1 MSAVPDASAAS
12 GVSAVSGARR
22 TDQLDIVV
30 RHRLSRIEL
39 DVRLAVGR
47 ETLAL
52 VGPSGAGKTSVL
64 RAVAGLFKP
73 DSACI
78 TLRGRTLTD
87 TARHVDLPPESRHVG
102 LMFQDGAL
110 FPHLTIARNVE
121 YGLRPRPRKRGERRA
136 RVDELLDRY
145 GIADLRDSRPGKA
158 SGGERQRA
166 ALARAVATTPDV
178 LLLDEPLTAL
188 DSMTKARVSRE
199 LAQWLADLGLPT
211 LLVSHDYS
219 DVVGLADR
227 IAVIDA
233 GRIVQIGT
241 AADLQRAPASPFV
254 AAFVA
259 TNYFRGCARRDGE
272 LTVVTL
278 PQGRRF
284 ACSSPATGDVA
295 FVVDPWAVRLT
306 RDGADSLPNMPS
318 VEPAAPPAAD
328 SAASAAVA
336 NVLRG
341 PVVHVVRFGSVVR
354 VTVGSD
360 PPLIVELPAE
370 QADALGIERGAAVT
384 ASWPP
389 DAARLVI
396 DASRLKLGP
405 ASSRPTPAPPDSPPS
420 PRSPLRSTAA
430 ASRARSWPSRSKP
443 GAPSPR
449 PARPGA
455 PPD

>member
-1 MSAVPDASAAS
+1 MSAVPDASARGGSATGGS
-12 GVSAVSGARR
+12 ATGVSA
-22 TDQLDIVV
+22 TDQLNIAV

-39 DVRLAVGR
+39 DVSLAVGR

-73 DSACI
+73 DHALI

-87 TARHVDLPPESRHVG
+87 TERHVNLPPESRHMG

-110 FPHLTIARNVE
+110 FPHLSIARNVA
-121 YGLRPRPRKRGERRA
+121 YGLRPRPHRRRVRRA
-136 RVDELLDRY
+136 RVNELLERY
-145 GIADLRDSRPGKA
+145 GIAELRGSRPGKA

-188 DSMTKARVSRE
+188 DSVTKAHVSRE
-199 LAQWLADLGLPT
+199 LAQWLAELGLPT

-227 IAVIDA
+227 IAVIDD
-233 GRIVQIGT
+233 GRIVQVGT

-259 TNYFRGCARRDGE
+259 TNYFRGSARKEGE

-278 PQGRRF
+278 PQGQRF
-284 ACSSPATGDVA
+284 VCSSAASGDVA
-295 FVVDPWAVRLT
+295 FVVDPWAVRLRRT
-306 RDGADSLPNMPS
+306 DAETSA
-318 VEPAAPPAAD
+318 AAPAVETVAD
-328 SAASAAVA
+328 SATGGGADTTDTVRAAGAPTA
-336 NVLRG
+336 NILLG

-354 VTVGSD
+354 VTVGSE
-360 PPLIVELPAE
+360 PSLVAELPAE

-384 ASWPP
+384 ATWPA
-389 DAARLVI
+389 DAARLVV
-396 DASRLKLGP
+396 DAQ
-405 ASSRPTPAPPDSPPS
+405 
-420 PRSPLRSTAA
+420 AA
-430 ASRARSWPSRSKP
+430 EEPV
-443 GAPSPR
+443 
-449 PARPGA
+449 
-455 PPD
+455 DVYFC